1 MEMSKDRTINSTV
14 DSGIKQKGKGEAEQQ
29 VYVYMHV

>member
-14 DSGIKQKGKGEAEQQ
+14 DSGIKQKGKGEAKQ